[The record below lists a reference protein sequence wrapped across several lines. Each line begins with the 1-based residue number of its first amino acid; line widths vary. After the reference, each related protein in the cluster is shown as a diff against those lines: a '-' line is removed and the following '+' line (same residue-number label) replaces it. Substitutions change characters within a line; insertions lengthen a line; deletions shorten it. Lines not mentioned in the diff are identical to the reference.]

1 MKTSKT
7 SAAAAI
13 ISFTLVGATSA
24 FALGT
29 GAITPSAPAPT
40 PAADVVGV
48 ADVQTAP
55 AIAAPATTAPMAE
68 VIDTVAPAASVVVP
82 TPAKVPA
89 VMPAET
95 QISVDRKTA
104 EPNTMEPKVSEKMDS
119 HKSESAQHESK
130 SAQDNGGQGEGP
142 ADAVTSTLG

>member
-29 GAITPSAPAPT
+29 GAITTNAPASNPAT

-48 ADVQTAP
+48 PDVQAAP
-55 AIAAPATTAPMAE
+55 VAAPVAAAVAAAPAVE
-68 VIDTVAPAASVVVP
+68 VVDTVAPAASVVVP
-82 TPAKVPA
+82 APAKVPA
-89 VMPAET
+89 VMPAEPR
-95 QISVDRKTA
+95 ISVDRKSA
-104 EPNTMEPKVSEKMDS
+104 EPNTMEPKGAEDMDS
-119 HKSESAQHESK
+119 HNSESV
-130 SAQDNGGQGEGP
+130 QDNEGHGAP
-142 ADAVTSTLG
+142 TVDAVTSTLG